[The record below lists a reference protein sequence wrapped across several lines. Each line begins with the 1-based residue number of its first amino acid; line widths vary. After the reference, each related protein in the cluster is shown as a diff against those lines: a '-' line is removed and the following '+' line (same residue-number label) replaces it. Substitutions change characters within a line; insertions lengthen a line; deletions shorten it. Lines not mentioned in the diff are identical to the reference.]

1 MTTFRRRLSDLLGLT
16 VPEPEPRSV
25 VSRLLARGVCR
36 ELVRGVRRELAR
48 LACQCGRIHTGLI
61 WTPGGLICLSCAEEN
76 PRAAISWEPDT
87 EDPRKLH
94 GRIAGQHI
102 GYITRTQ
109 CGGWGAITFD
119 RDGAPVT
126 AWERHRAD
134 AEDALLRLIE
144 EVG

>member
-16 VPEPEPRSV
+16 VPEPEPRTV

-36 ELVRGVRRELAR
+36 ELTG

-61 WTPGGLICLSCAEEN
+61 WTPAGLICLSCAEEH
-76 PRAAISWEPDT
+76 PRAAISWEPGT
-87 EDPRKLH
+87 EDPWELH
-94 GRIAGQHI
+94 GRIAGQNI
-102 GYITRTQ
+102 GYITPTHR
-109 CGGWGAITFD
+109 GGWWAITAD

-126 AWERHRAD
+126 AWARHRAD
-134 AEDALLRLIE
+134 AEEALLHLIE

>member
-16 VPEPEPRSV
+16 VPESEQPRSV
-25 VSRLLARGVCR
+25 VSRLLARGVCP
-36 ELVRGVRRELAR
+36 ELTR

-61 WTPGGLICLSCAEEN
+61 WTPVGLICLSCAEEH
-76 PRAAISWEPDT
+76 PRAVISWEPDT

-102 GYITRTQ
+102 GYIAPTH
-109 CGGWGAITFD
+109 CGGWGAITVD

-126 AWERHRAD
+126 AWARHRDD
-134 AEDALLRLIE
+134 AEEALLRLVE

>member
-16 VPEPEPRSV
+16 IPEPEQPRSV

-36 ELVRGVRRELAR
+36 ELTR
-48 LACQCGRIHTGLI
+48 LACECGRIHTGLI
-61 WTPGGLICLSCAEEN
+61 WTPAGLICLSCAEEH
-76 PRAAISWEPDT
+76 PRAAINWERDT

-102 GYITRTQ
+102 GYVTPTH
-109 CGGWGAITFD
+109 CGGWGAVTFD

-126 AWERHRAD
+126 AWERHQPD
-134 AEDALLRLIE
+134 AEEALLRLVE

>member
-16 VPEPEPRSV
+16 APEPEPRTV
-25 VSRLLARGVCR
+25 VSRLLARGV
-36 ELVRGVRRELAR
+36 RRELTH
-48 LACQCGRIHTGLI
+48 LACQCERIHTGLI
-61 WTPGGLICLSCAEEN
+61 RTPAGLICLSCAEED

-102 GYITRTQ
+102 GYIAPAKAW
-109 CGGWGAITFD
+109 GWVAITFD

-134 AEDALLRLIE
+134 AEEALLQLVE

>member
-1 MTTFRRRLSDLLGLT
+1 MSTFRRRLSDLLGLT
-16 VPEPEPRSV
+16 VPESEQPRSV
-25 VSRLLARGVCR
+25 VSRLLAAAVDR
-36 ELVRGVRRELAR
+36 ELRM

-61 WTPGGLICLSCAEEN
+61 WTPAGLICLSCAEEH
-76 PRAAISWEPDT
+76 PRAAISWERGT

-102 GYITRTQ
+102 GYIAQTH
-109 CGGWGAITFD
+109 CGGWGAITVD

-126 AWERHRAD
+126 AWARHRAD
-134 AEDALLRLIE
+134 AEEALLQLIE

>member
-16 VPEPEPRSV
+16 VPEPEQPRSV
-25 VSRLLARGVCR
+25 VSRLLAAAVDR
-36 ELVRGVRRELAR
+36 ELTR
-48 LACQCGRIHTGLI
+48 LACQCGSIHTGLI
-61 WTPGGLICLSCAEEN
+61 WTPAGLICLSCAEEH

-102 GYITRTQ
+102 GYITPTQ
-109 CGGWGAITFD
+109 CGGWGAITAD

-126 AWERHRAD
+126 ARELHRAD
-134 AEDALLRLIE
+134 AEEALLRLVE

>member
-1 MTTFRRRLSDLLGLT
+1 M
-16 VPEPEPRSV
+16 
-25 VSRLLARGVCR
+25 SRLLARGV
-36 ELVRGVRRELAR
+36 RRELTG

-61 WTPGGLICLSCAEEN
+61 WTPAGLICLSCAEEH
-76 PRAAISWEPDT
+76 PRAAISWEPDA

-102 GYITRTQ
+102 GSITPTQ
-109 CGGWGAITFD
+109 RGGWMAITVD

-134 AEDALLRLIE
+134 AEAALLQLIE